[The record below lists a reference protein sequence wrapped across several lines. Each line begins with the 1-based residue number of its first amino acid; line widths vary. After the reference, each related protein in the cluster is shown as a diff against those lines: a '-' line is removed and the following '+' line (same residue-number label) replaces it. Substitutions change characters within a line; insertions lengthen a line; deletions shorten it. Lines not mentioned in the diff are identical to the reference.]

1 MKANNRILSLD
12 VFRGITIFAML
23 IVNNPGSWGHIY
35 PVFKHAKWHGFMG
48 ADWIFPFFIFIIGF
62 AIPISI
68 SHQRSKGKSLFVVL
82 GRILKRSIFLFLL
95 GIFLNAFP
103 DFNWGNVRIPGVLQR
118 IALVYLFSAVLFLFL
133 KQKWILVLS
142 GFFLFIHWIV
152 LTKIP
157 VPSIGEPSLEMG
169 KNLAGWIDSFVMPNH
184 LWVHSKTWD
193 PEGILGTLS
202 AISSC
207 LFGVYYGQIFLV
219 EKKFTDYQFY
229 FGIFLGLLLVSLG
242 FAWGIT
248 FPINKSLWTG
258 SFVLFNSGLA
268 IISFLTLYVLL
279 DTKER
284 ENCHT
289 SVSQDLKYLT
299 YRGVFYKCFEI
310 MGVNALAIFF
320 LSSLFS
326 KILNIPF
333 LLAANGKQIGLKTYL
348 YNQYFIA
355 YFSLHNASFVW
366 ALVYT
371 LFWLSIFTFY
381 EKGSYFRMSLRRIF
395 NIRQSISRISDKG

>member
-1 MKANNRILSLD
+1 MKLNNRILSLD

-35 PVFKHAKWHGFMG
+35 PVFKHTKWHGFMG

-68 SHQRSKGKSLFVVL
+68 SHQLSKGKSLFVVS

-118 IALVYLFSAVLFLFL
+118 IALVYFFSAILFLFV
-133 KQKWILVLS
+133 KQKWILFLS
-142 GFFLFIHWIV
+142 GIFLLIHWVV

-169 KNLAGWIDSFVMPNH
+169 KNLAGWIDFYVMPNH
-184 LWVHSKTWD
+184 LWIHSKTWD

-207 LFGVYYGQIFLV
+207 LFGVYYGQIFLLK
-219 EKKFTDYQFY
+219 KKFTDYQFY
-229 FGIFLGLLLVSLG
+229 FGFFGGILLISLG
-242 FAWGIT
+242 FVWDII

-258 SFVLFNSGLA
+258 SFVLLNSGLA
-268 IISFLTLYVLL
+268 IIILHILYYLL
-279 DTKER
+279 DEGER
-284 ENCHT
+284 RLCHRDSET
-289 SVSQDLKYLT
+289 QRLGFFFHGTWKNFT
-299 YRGVFYKCFEI
+299 WGKVFYKSFEVL
-310 MGVNALAIFF
+310 GVNALAVFF

-326 KILNIPF
+326 KILNIPI
-333 LLAANGKQIGLKTYL
+333 LLNSSGKEVGLKTFL
-348 YNQYFIA
+348 YNQYFTV
-355 YFSLHNASFVW
+355 YFSSYNASFVW
-366 ALVYT
+366 ALCYT
-371 LFWLSIFTFY
+371 MVWLIVFSALYKKKVFI
-381 EKGSYFRMSLRRIF
+381 KL
-395 NIRQSISRISDKG
+395 

>member
-12 VFRGITIFAML
+12 VFRGITIFCML

-68 SHQRSKGKSLFVVL
+68 SHQLSKGKSLFVVS

-118 IALVYLFSAVLFLFL
+118 IALVYFFSAILFLFV
-133 KQKWILVLS
+133 KQKWILFLS
-142 GFFLFIHWIV
+142 GIFLLIHWVV

-169 KNLAGWIDSFVMPNH
+169 KNLAGWIDFYVMPNH
-184 LWVHSKTWD
+184 LWIHSKTWD

-207 LFGVYYGQIFLV
+207 LFGVYYGQIFLLK
-219 EKKFTDYQFY
+219 KKFTDYQFY
-229 FGIFLGLLLVSLG
+229 FGFFGGILLISLG
-242 FAWGIT
+242 FVWDII

-258 SFVLFNSGLA
+258 SFVLLNSGLA
-268 IISFLTLYVLL
+268 IIILHILYYLL
-279 DTKER
+279 DEGER
-284 ENCHT
+284 RLCHRDSET
-289 SVSQDLKYLT
+289 QRLGFFFHGTWKNFT
-299 YRGVFYKCFEI
+299 WGKVFYKSFEVL
-310 MGVNALAIFF
+310 GVNALAVFF

-326 KILNIPF
+326 KILNIPI
-333 LLAANGKQIGLKTYL
+333 LLNSSGKEVGLKTFL
-348 YNQYFIA
+348 YNQYFTV
-355 YFSLHNASFVW
+355 YFSSYNASFVW
-366 ALVYT
+366 ALCYT
-371 LFWLSIFTFY
+371 MVWLIVFSALYKKKVFI
-381 EKGSYFRMSLRRIF
+381 KL
-395 NIRQSISRISDKG
+395 